1 MVDRLSALQGHITAG
16 RFGAGDP
23 PGVSLSE
30 RSGLGAALLA
40 AFPEDLSAVMTKANQ
55 ALNLGLPGPGQS
67 VESGGVTALN
77 IGPEKW
83 LVTGAYKQDVPGKL
97 SAAFSEMPAVGVTDL
112 SHARTVIRV
121 SGPRA
126 RDLLAKDTPL
136 DFHPGSFKPGQV
148 KSSRFSHIAV
158 TIHCVAEDAFDL
170 YAFRSF
176 GLALWDDLTDQAG
189 DLGYEVVTA

>member
-1 MVDRLSALQGHITAG
+1 MVDRLSALDGHATPG
-16 RFGAGDP
+16 RFGAGDSS
-23 PGVSLSE
+23 GVTLSE
-30 RSGLGAALLA
+30 RRGLGAALLA
-40 AFPEDLSAVMTKANQ
+40 AFPEDLSAVMTRTNQ
-55 ALNLGLPGPGQS
+55 ALNLELPGPGQS
-67 VESGGVTALN
+67 VEAGGVTALN

-83 LVTGAYKQDVPGKL
+83 LVTGEDSLDVPGKL
-97 SAAFSEMPAVGVTDL
+97 TAGFADLPAVAVTDL

-136 DFHPGSFKPGQV
+136 DFHSGSFTPGQV

-158 TIHCVAEDAFDL
+158 TIHCLAEHTFDL

-176 GLALWDDLTDQAG
+176 GLALWEDLTDQAG
-189 DLGYEVVTA
+189 DLGYEVAT